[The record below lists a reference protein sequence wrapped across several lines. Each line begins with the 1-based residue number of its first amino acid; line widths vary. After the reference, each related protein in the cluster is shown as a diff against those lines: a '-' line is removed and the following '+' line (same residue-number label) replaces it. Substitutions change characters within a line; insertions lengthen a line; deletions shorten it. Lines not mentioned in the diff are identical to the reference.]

1 MSQKVIVTGSRG
13 FIGRHLVPA
22 LKKNGYQVKTFD
34 LEQKNDV
41 RNEKKVFG
49 LPQVAVVYHLAALAN
64 VPYSFDHPQ
73 EVLDVNIRGV
83 LNFLEYC
90 RRTGAKMIFPS
101 TAYVYGRPQKLPIS
115 ENHPLDGPNAYVE
128 SKIVGERLCRFYAE
142 NFGVK
147 VVILRFF
154 NVYGPGQVSGVI
166 PDMIRSLLKNKTI
179 EFRDGTPKRD
189 FIFINDVMS
198 ALIRAADFVSDQNFN
213 VFNIGFGQSYSVA
226 QLARMLKDIAGD
238 GTLKLV
244 DQHESRPGEIA
255 EVVADIS
262 HASKVL
268 GWQPATSLEAG
279 LKKTYLAAQKTG
291 Q

>member
-13 FIGRHLVPA
+13 FIGRRLVPV
-22 LKKNGYQVKTFD
+22 LKKNSYRVATFD
-34 LEQKNDV
+34 LEQGNDV
-41 RNEKKVFG
+41 RDEVKV
-49 LPQVAVVYHLAALAN
+49 LCLSKATVVFHLAALAN
-64 VPYSFDHPQ
+64 VPYSFDHPH
-73 EVLDVNIRGV
+73 EVLDVNVRGV

-90 RRTGAKMIFPS
+90 RRAGAKLIFPS

-128 SKIVGERLCRFYAE
+128 SKIVGERLCRLYAK

-154 NVYGPGQVSGVI
+154 NVYGPSQTGGVI
-166 PDMIRSLLKNKTI
+166 PDMIGALLKSKQI

-189 FIFINDVMS
+189 FIFIDDVVA
-198 ALIRAADFVSDQNFN
+198 ALIRAADFTNVRNFN
-213 VFNIGFGQSYSVA
+213 VFNIGFGRSYSIS
-226 QLARMLKDIAGD
+226 QLAQILKKVAGGGVELID
-238 GTLKLV
+238 R
-244 DQHESRPGEIA
+244 HAARPGEVA